1 MKVEQALIGSKVGPF
16 ADTRVAGSGSSGLAG
31 GVEKEGVDGVVVR
44 VSSQSS
50 TSAGRLRVPEPTA
63 EGIFGVLARPQV
75 YAPTGGFQVTQ
86 AQGSASSLRTSGLVA
101 STQPAEREGRGL
113 VNTGNNPERLSP
125 TSLFVRQDETQ
136 RAAGPVRGETS
147 LDTIAS
153 GLDLNTSFLER
164 PAQALLNEQ
173 AGAPFGGQGGLPRQ
187 LGPNPITGDGFG
199 ILPTSAADAG
209 TFKEQSLKPGA
220 AAPGGLTANLNIIT
234 TPPEGGGLVDP
245 PQPEAPEVSTL
256 GSFAPNA
263 VVSEIGIPG
272 NEEQDQEAPNIAQL
286 ENLQESARGPGQELE
301 LTQAQEEVVRQLQNR
316 DREVREHEQAHVAA
330 AGGLAG
336 SPSYSYTS
344 GPDNRQYAVGGEV
357 SIDVSE
363 GGSPEETVAKA
374 QTIQRAALAPA
385 EPSGQ
390 DRAVAAAAARMELN
404 ALGEM
409 RDQAIAEFQVQQ
421 EAIESGGPT
430 PQDSLAEENGGQ
442 AQAVFIA
449 PSNGAAMTSEN
460 RNSFEPVT
468 GDIGAQAFNG
478 TGGSLPQDQAGSSAA
493 AEALRPNMTTEVFQ
507 ELRVAQ
513 ESIES
518 REVLAGAVTR
528 GASDYQRSE
537 NAFQGREDYISV
549 A

>member
-1 MKVEQALIGSKVGPF
+1 VS
-16 ADTRVAGSGSSGLAG
+16 
-31 GVEKEGVDGVVVR
+31 GVD
-44 VSSQSS
+44 
-50 TSAGRLRVPEPTA
+50 LN
-63 EGIFGVLARPQV
+63 
-75 YAPTGGFQVTQ
+75 
-86 AQGSASSLRTSGLVA
+86 SSL
-101 STQPAEREGRGL
+101 P
-113 VNTGNNPERLSP
+113 
-125 TSLFVRQDETQ
+125 
-136 RAAGPVRGETS
+136 
-147 LDTIAS
+147 
-153 GLDLNTSFLER
+153 ER

-173 AGAPFGGQGGLPRQ
+173 AGAPFGGLGGLPRQ
-187 LGPNPITGDGFG
+187 LGPSPTTGDGFG
-199 ILPTSAADAG
+199 ILPTSPGNAG
-209 TFKEQSLKPGA
+209 AFKQQALQPGA
-220 AAPGGLTANLNIIT
+220 EAPGGIASDLNIIT
-234 TPPEGGGLVDP
+234 SPPEGGGLVEP

-272 NEEQDQEAPNIAQL
+272 NEEQDQEVRSLA
-286 ENLQESARGPGQELE
+286 EEERSQEPARGPGKELE
-301 LTQAQEEVVRQLQNR
+301 LSQAEEEVVRQLQSR

-363 GGSPEETVAKA
+363 GGSPEETVSKA
-374 QTIQRAALAPA
+374 RTIQRAALAPA
-385 EPSGQ
+385 DPSGQ

-409 RDQAIAEFQVQQ
+409 RDQAIEEVQVQQ
-421 EAIESGGPT
+421 EAIESGELSA
-430 PQDSLAEENGGQ
+430 QDNLAEENGGQ

-460 RNSFEPVT
+460 RNSFQPVT
-468 GDIGAQAFNG
+468 GDISAQAVNG
-478 TGGSLPQDQAGSSAA
+478 SGGSLPQEESIGSAVS
-493 AEALRPNMTTEVFQ
+493 EALRPNMTTEVFQ
-507 ELRVAQ
+507 ELRVAR

-518 REVLAGAVTR
+518 REIRAGAATR

-549 A
+549 V